1 MSDLL
6 ELDVNDLNLD
16 PLIES
21 NTVPLT
27 HASDSS
33 YTSEISPNPPL
44 SQPGAWMPR
53 DQGMTSQ
60 YPQLQPVLSS
70 GMGTSTYTSYG
81 TPRISSTGTMQPP
94 GIGTTGIMFPQGVP
108 PGTVTFQGVRPGI
121 VPSRNMPRNGIPMN
135 GQFVNVSD
143 PSGYHATMTQS
154 QPLPPRG
161 NVGSSQAG
169 LLKLQ
174 TQPMLNRSYIKT
186 EPVRSAGYYCNS
198 ASMDTVLSGGM
209 TNGPRFPG
217 VSAPSNT
224 YMYQNKLSHVGL
236 PQWTTAPPSP
246 YSSGS
251 SSTSSYDA
259 LHMQFS
265 PTDML
270 TSPFASPRDD
280 NDYNHGNGPP
290 YANGGQRSF
299 TRPQPSFPRAFVDI
313 PEIAPMGM
321 VEELVPHMHHTSPLA
336 SRTSARLTYL

>member
-53 DQGMTSQ
+53 DQVMTSQ

-108 PGTVTFQGVRPGI
+108 PGTVSSQGVRPGI

-299 TRPQPSFPRAFVDI
+299 TRPQPSFPQAFVDI

-336 SRTSARLTYL
+336 SRTSAGLTYL